1 MQGIKGG
8 TGGARG
14 CKGVQGGAE
23 VQWTHRLEVELRGY
37 GGGVE
42 EVEGVCHPRP
52 GGTSQD
58 SNSIN

>member
-1 MQGIKGG
+1 M
-8 TGGARG
+8 
-14 CKGVQGGAE
+14 QGGAE

-42 EVEGVCHPRP
+42 EVEGVGHPRP